1 MYTKEVEKKV
11 EDRLLATHLTT
22 NSEFEKACY
31 AGDGQKIMTIIETEM
46 NKNNLVTKGSMKLK
60 ADIIRMLQGRTR
72 VPSYIGQNI
81 LRFVYNARLSG
92 LGLGVLKV

>member
-11 EDRLLATHLTT
+11 EDRLLATHLST
-22 NSEFEKACY
+22 NPDFEPACY
-31 AGDGQKIMTIIETEM
+31 AGDGQKIMAIIETEM

-81 LRFVYNARLSG
+81 VRFVYNARLAGS
-92 LGLGVLKV
+92 GLGVLK

>member
-11 EDRLLATHLTT
+11 EDRLLATHLTE
-22 NSEFEKACY
+22 NEVFKKACF
-31 AGDGQKIMTIIETEM
+31 AGDGQQMMTIIETEM
-46 NKNNLVTKGSMKLK
+46 NKNNLFTKGSMKLK
-60 ADIIRMLQGRTR
+60 ADIIRMLQGRTS

-92 LGLGVLKV
+92 TGHGVLKI

>member
-1 MYTKEVEKKV
+1 
-11 EDRLLATHLTT
+11 
-22 NSEFEKACY
+22 
-31 AGDGQKIMTIIETEM
+31 M
-46 NKNNLVTKGSMKLK
+46 NKNNLFTKGSMKLK

-92 LGLGVLKV
+92 TGLGVLKV